1 MIQENRYNPMAA
13 RSRIRVA
20 NEEPLI
26 DRDDFAYLDEE
37 MNQAQKK
44 SMPSL
49 NAKRMISSALKN
61 MPNDAA

>member
-1 MIQENRYNPMAA
+1 MAA